1 MQALFSQLVAGL
13 SLGSILLLA
22 ALGLALTF
30 GQMGVINMA
39 HGEFMMAGAYTAF
52 VAQGLIADA
61 GTSLLLAIPL
71 GFLVGG
77 VMGVVLEATL
87 IRRMYHRPLD
97 TLLVTWGVSLILQQ
111 AARDIFGAPN
121 VDVRA
126 PTWLSGSV
134 NIGVTQVPAAR
145 LFILV
150 LALTAVVG
158 LSTLLK
164 MTPLGR
170 RIRGVVQNRDL
181 AETVG
186 ISTRSTDR
194 LTFFIGSGLAGIAG
208 VALTLLGSTG
218 PTLGTSYIVDAF
230 LVVVAGGIGQI
241 KGAVIAAFGLGL
253 LQATFEY
260 STTASIDLRFLIGP
274 NGAGKTT
281 LVDAITGLAPA
292 TGSVRFGRTELIGKK
307 VHRIARLG
315 VGRTFQT
322 ASVFEELTVLQNLDI
337 AAGTGRSALSLL
349 RRRSSVP
356 PVVEQAM
363 DIVGLTAQRDRPAGA
378 LAHGQ
383 KQWLEIGMLL
393 VQNARVLLLDEP
405 VAGMSADERVQTGEL
420 LRRIGAERTVVV
432 VEHDMD
438 FMRSFATSV
447 TVLHAGK
454 VLSAGTVAQVQ
465 ADPKVQEVYLGRAE
479 VAQ

>member
-1 MQALFSQLVAGL
+1 MQALYSQLVAGI

-39 HGEFMMAGAYTAF
+39 HGEFIMAGCYTTF
-52 VAQGLIADA
+52 VIQKVIADA
-61 GTSLLLAIPL
+61 GISLLLAIPL

-77 VMGVVLEATL
+77 VMGVLLEATL

-111 AARDIFGAPN
+111 AARDIFGALN

-126 PTWLSGSV
+126 PSWLSGGI
-134 NIGVTQVPAAR
+134 NIGITHVPAAR

-150 LALTAVVG
+150 LAVAAVAG
-158 LSTLLK
+158 LSLVLK
-164 MTPLGR
+164 TTPLGR

-186 ISTRSTDR
+186 ISTRNTDR

-230 LVVVAGGIGQI
+230 LVVVVGGIGQI

-260 STTASIDLRFLIGP
+260 STTASIAKVMVFVVIVVFLQIRPQG
-274 NGAGKTT
+274 
-281 LVDAITGLAPA
+281 IF
-292 TGSVRFGRTELIGKK
+292 SVRT
-307 VHRIARLG
+307 
-315 VGRTFQT
+315 
-322 ASVFEELTVLQNLDI
+322 
-337 AAGTGRSALSLL
+337 RS
-349 RRRSSVP
+349 
-356 PVVEQAM
+356 
-363 DIVGLTAQRDRPAGA
+363 
-378 LAHGQ
+378 LA
-383 KQWLEIGMLL
+383 
-393 VQNARVLLLDEP
+393 
-405 VAGMSADERVQTGEL
+405 
-420 LRRIGAERTVVV
+420 
-432 VEHDMD
+432 
-438 FMRSFATSV
+438 
-447 TVLHAGK
+447 
-454 VLSAGTVAQVQ
+454 
-465 ADPKVQEVYLGRAE
+465 
-479 VAQ
+479 

>member
-1 MQALFSQLVAGL
+1 MQAFYSQLVSGI

-39 HGEFMMAGAYTAF
+39 HGEFIMEGSYTAF
-52 VAQGLIADA
+52 VIQGVIADA
-61 GTSLLLAIPL
+61 GISLLLAIPL

-77 VMGVVLEATL
+77 LMGVLLEATL

-134 NIGVTQVPAAR
+134 DIGITHVPAAR
-145 LFILV
+145 LFILM
-150 LALTAVVG
+150 LAAAAVVG
-158 LSTLLK
+158 LSLVLK

-186 ISTRSTDR
+186 ISARSTDR

-230 LVVVAGGIGQI
+230 LVVVVGGIGQI

-260 STTASIDLRFLIGP
+260 STTASI
-274 NGAGKTT
+274 A
-281 LVDAITGLAPA
+281 
-292 TGSVRFGRTELIGKK
+292 K
-307 VHRIARLG
+307 VI
-315 VGRTFQT
+315 
-322 ASVFEELTVLQNLDI
+322 VF
-337 AAGTGRSALSLL
+337 
-349 RRRSSVP
+349 
-356 PVVEQAM
+356 
-363 DIVGLTAQRDRPAGA
+363 
-378 LAHGQ
+378 
-383 KQWLEIGMLL
+383 
-393 VQNARVLLLDEP
+393 
-405 VAGMSADERVQTGEL
+405 
-420 LRRIGAERTVVV
+420 VVV
-432 VEHDMD
+432 VV
-438 FMRSFATSV
+438 FLQIRPQGIFNFGSRSLA
-447 TVLHAGK
+447 
-454 VLSAGTVAQVQ
+454 
-465 ADPKVQEVYLGRAE
+465 
-479 VAQ
+479 